1 MIAGQAAFIED
12 SLGVGHSP
20 TLSEAWLVAA
30 AGLLPDLDRRHG
42 IVGRL
47 FPWLS
52 ELLDYRFGHRTLTH
66 SLLAC
71 VVLALV
77 LCPLF
82 ALRRMAC
89 CSGRLC
95 LASGSRYA
103 DAGRPAWSGS
113 GSGLRGGVA
122 LSGNE
127 RHRMRAIG
135 WGGSW
140 PVRSCWRSWPSRYRA
155 LP

>member
-1 MIAGQAAFIED
+1 M
-12 SLGVGHSP
+12 
-20 TLSEAWLVAA
+20 VAA

-52 ELLDYRFGHRTLTH
+52 ELLDYLFGHRTQTH

-89 CSGRLC
+89 
-95 LASGSRYA
+95 
-103 DAGRPAWSGS
+103 
-113 GSGLRGGVA
+113 
-122 LSGNE
+122 
-127 RHRMRAIG
+127 
-135 WGGSW
+135 
-140 PVRSCWRSWPSRYRA
+140 
-155 LP
+155 